1 MQSERNGAM
10 TVAILATDGVER
22 VELTEPRKALEAQG
36 ITTKVVSPANGAL
49 QGWDH
54 DEKSEKIPVDVP
66 LGQAKSA
73 DFDGLLLPGGV
84 RNPDVLRMSRE
95 AVRFVREF
103 VDAHKPVAAICHAPW
118 LLVQADA
125 VRGMRLTS
133 WPSLHTDIDNARGIW
148 VDEPVVE
155 DRWLVTSRKPD
166 DIPAF
171 NDAAIRL
178 FKSAAHRRVA
188 ESAATG

>member
-36 ITTKVVSPANGAL
+36 ITTKVVSPANGEL

-188 ESAATG
+188 ESAATR